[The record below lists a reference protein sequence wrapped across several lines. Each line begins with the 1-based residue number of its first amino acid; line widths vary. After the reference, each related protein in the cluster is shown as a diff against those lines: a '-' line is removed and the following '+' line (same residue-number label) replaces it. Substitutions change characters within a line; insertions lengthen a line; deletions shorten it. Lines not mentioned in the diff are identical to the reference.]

1 MHSFPHICPMIW
13 EDLSLKNDGDLR
25 PCCHFSAKGKE
36 ETLPQE
42 NDGKGSAGKNLNYR
56 ENSFPESINHSRLK
70 ELRATFLAGKWPEGC
85 VRCASAEKLG
95 LSSMRVQRL
104 ERSQARGELQN
115 LVEKIEAH
123 TSSDGEVNAR
133 QFPLREMDIR
143 FNNHCNLR
151 CRHCGPVSSSSWYS
165 EAHKFGEVEVIEGGE
180 LLLQLEEVEGKVKA
194 TFDRSNWS
202 ETVDFRSE
210 KISDF
215 QNVRR
220 IYFAGGEPLLQK
232 KHHELLETLVEKN
245 LSHLIELEYNT
256 NLTYLPAATLQLWEK
271 FQKVKVGVSLDGV
284 QDHFQYI
291 RFPAKFSA
299 VVENL
304 KKLDQSAD
312 HIQVWIS
319 YTVNVLNVAHLPA
332 TYEWIFQQG
341 FQKIGKKV
349 NRPPVSL
356 RMLNAPARL
365 NIQNMPLSAK
375 EYVQK
380 RFERA
385 KAENVSQWEIPPSQ
399 RQAVEASL
407 DKITQFMNSRA
418 EAPHWAALWQDN
430 VFLDGWRKQS
440 FSRLEP
446 ELSRLLDVD
455 LQWKPEVP
463 MALENQDGLGI
474 STL

>member
-1 MHSFPHICPMIW
+1 MQEFPHICPMIW

-42 NDGKGSAGKNLNYR
+42 NESGALGKNLNYR
-56 ENSFPESINHSRLK
+56 DSSYFESINHSRLK

-104 ERSQARGELQN
+104 ERSRARGELESLLQR
-115 LVEKIEAH
+115 VEAH
-123 TSSDGEVNAR
+123 TSLDGHVDAN

-180 LLLQLEEVEGKVKA
+180 LLIQLEEVEGKVKA

-202 ETVDFRSE
+202 EAVDFRSE
-210 KISDF
+210 KILDF
-215 QNVRR
+215 QHIRR

-232 KHHELLETLVEKN
+232 KHHEFLESLVEKN
-245 LSHLIELEYNT
+245 LSHRIELEYNT
-256 NLTYLPAATLQLWEK
+256 NLTYLPAAALQLWEK
-271 FQKVKVGVSLDGV
+271 FQKVKVGISLDGV
-284 QDHFQYI
+284 EEHFQYI
-291 RFPAKFSA
+291 RFPAKFST

-312 HIQVWIS
+312 NIQVWIS

-332 TYEWIFQQG
+332 TYQWIFQQG
-341 FQKIGKKV
+341 FQKIGKKM

-375 EYVQK
+375 EWVK
-380 RFERA
+380 NCFERA
-385 KAENVSQWEIPPSQ
+385 KIEKISQWQIPLSQ
-399 RQAVEASL
+399 RQAVEESL
-407 DKITQFMNSRA
+407 EKIIQYMNSRS
-418 EAPHWAALWQDN
+418 EAPHWPALWQDN

-440 FSRLEP
+440 FARLEP
-446 ELSRLLDVD
+446 ELSQLLDVG

-463 MALENQDGLGI
+463 RALENADSFGV
-474 STL
+474 STV